1 MSLLFASL
9 LYFVLWNFFRDC
21 LSLNNVLEKILESDW
36 LTAIQFVVNAVRKQG
51 NEKNEALWLANKQ
64 YKYIRTNQ
72 VLQITA
78 FLTCIAQD
86 GQRCLQQAWLIE
98 RNWQGV
104 LVHCIQHGWV
114 VSILDVLAVN
124 VILTTSRICF
134 LVIRRPNPWPC
145 LWIGHWFTPACC
157 NSVPFMLYFGIVCFK
172 NLQTV
177 HGRAGANWFG
187 GWMGKGREGLLYRV
201 DILTLEF
208 SLCLCV
214 ICIILSLQ

>member
-21 LSLNNVLEKILESDW
+21 LSLNNVHEKILESDW

-86 GQRCLQQAWLIE
+86 VCNKLDWLKGTD
-98 RNWQGV
+98 RV
-104 LVHCIQHGWV
+104 FRVHCIQHGWV
-114 VSILDVLAVN
+114 VSILDVLGVN

-201 DILTLEF
+201 DIITLEF